1 MIIEKCE
8 TKEELLIYAKKIID
22 KIKKEGNKKLARD
35 IVKKI
40 LVLFLEK
47 EVIAKMLEDLEKKEE
62 ISMSPVTKMLLDL
75 ELKGKESGIVEGV
88 MKTINKTAQKMLK
101 KNMNIKDIE
110 EITGLSK
117 EEIEKLQECV

>member
-1 MIIEKCE
+1 
-8 TKEELLIYAKKIID
+8 
-22 KIKKEGNKKLARD
+22 
-35 IVKKI
+35 
-40 LVLFLEK
+40 
-47 EVIAKMLEDLEKKEE
+47 
-62 ISMSPVTKMLLDL
+62 MSPVTKMLLDL